1 MGEGSEMM
9 SFDGRRDT
17 TATEALLLPRVEEE
31 EEEETAVAGT
41 DAAERAWRLNVHSFR
56 PPGYSPPTVQ
66 SPKNSVADCLKKV
79 GE

>member
-1 MGEGSEMM
+1 MGEGLEMM
-9 SFDGRRDT
+9 SFDGRRDI
-17 TATEALLLPRVEEE
+17 TATEALLLPGVEEE
-31 EEEETAVAGT
+31 ETGVART

>member
-31 EEEETAVAGT
+31 EEETGVART

>member
-9 SFDGRRDT
+9 SFDVRRDT
-17 TATEALLLPRVEEE
+17 TATEALLLLGAE
-31 EEEETAVAGT
+31 EEEETGVAGT

-56 PPGYSPPTVQ
+56 PPGYSPPTEQ